1 MPLRNVKGK
10 WYWGSK
16 GPFDTKAKAL
26 AVARGAYAHGYKGE
40 QSDTKNSEPLILESK
55 FPQKN

>member
-26 AVARGAYAHGYKGE
+26 AVARAAYAHGYKGE
-40 QSDTKNSEPLILESK
+40 QRDTKNSEPLILESK